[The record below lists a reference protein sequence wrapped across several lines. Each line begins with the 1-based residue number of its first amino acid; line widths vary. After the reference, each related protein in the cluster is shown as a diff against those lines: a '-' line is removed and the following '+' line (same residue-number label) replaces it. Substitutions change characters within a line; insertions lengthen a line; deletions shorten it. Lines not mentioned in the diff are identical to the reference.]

1 MSGMQRNQQKSR
13 CPVSHSRR
21 AEDVEAPVILGKP
34 VSRRTMLRTGGAF
47 AGALGTLSLLEG
59 LAIVPERVAW
69 ADDSALALP
78 DVQFD
83 LSAFVPPARTI
94 DGQLVSLPPVHTT
107 FLTARLDRIP
117 TNGDQARLEGALR
130 IIEGAYPFSPSGV
143 FTHVA
148 YSDNYFN
155 RLPGIVVAAAMP
167 KTLSFN
173 GLPAGQPALRR
184 AVVAPTDVASGNRT
198 LELRRPEFTVPV
210 RLENNDLLFTVRSDN
225 PSIVADVV
233 AWLSGSD
240 HLKGQFVA
248 SPKFIAGMTITSS
261 RAMFVQIGLPRR
273 VANSANLAFRTF
285 VNPNSPMWMGF
296 ADQQVNASAPAQD
309 VTFVGGHGIKL
320 TDSQAGNY
328 FDNGSI
334 QHLSHVLLD
343 LQQFYVD
350 GREPE
355 ENVDHRENFDER
367 LQYMF
372 ESPSQVA
379 EDPTDPFT
387 DGGGPRNLSTR
398 GAFLPNVFRGA
409 GYARQ
414 SAQQFGRMGHISQ
427 LHRSGRT
434 SDGRPIHLRI
444 DGPGF
449 DAMDT
454 TTGRNTPKLQFSGFF
469 PTSDFFA
476 QLRRSQAS
484 VDLLDE
490 FALEEEDHGL
500 ERFITATRRQN
511 YLIPPR
517 RHRAFPL
524 VEFV

>member
-1 MSGMQRNQQKSR
+1 VTDIPPHKNRSK
-13 CPVSHSRR
+13 CPVSQARP
-21 AEDVEAPVILGKP
+21 AEQIETPRILGKP
-34 VSRRTMLRTGGAF
+34 VSRRTLLRTGGAF
-47 AGALGTLSLLEG
+47 AGALGTLALLEE
-59 LAIVPERVAW
+59 LAIVPERVAM
-69 ADDSALALP
+69 ADDTLAFP

-83 LSAFVPPARTI
+83 LAPFVPPAQTI
-94 DGQLVSLPPVHTT
+94 DGVLVSLPPVHTT
-107 FLTARLDRIP
+107 FLTARLARVP
-117 TNGDQARLEGALR
+117 TNADQVRLEGALR
-130 IIEGAYPFSPSGV
+130 TIETAYPYSPAGV
-143 FTHVA
+143 FTHVS
-148 YSDNYFN
+148 YSDDYFS
-155 RLPGIVVAAAMP
+155 RLPGVVVAAAMP
-167 KTLSFN
+167 RTLSFA
-173 GLPAGQPALRR
+173 GLPANQPVLKR
-184 AVVAPTDVASGNRT
+184 AVAGPTDVAPGNRV

-210 RLENNDLLFTVRSDN
+210 RFESNDLLFTIRGDN
-225 PSIVADVV
+225 PSFVADVV
-233 AWLSGSD
+233 AWLSGSNR
-240 HLKGQFVA
+240 LRGRTVA
-248 SPKFIAGMTITSS
+248 SPVFFAGMTITSS
-261 RAMFVQIGLPRR
+261 RAMFVQRGLPRGI
-273 VANSANLAFRTF
+273 ANSQNLPFRTF
-285 VNPNSPMWMGF
+285 VNPSSPMWMGF
-296 ADQQVNASAPAQD
+296 ADQQVDASSPAAD
-309 VTFVGGHGIKL
+309 VTFLGAHGIKL
-320 TDSQAGNY
+320 TNARAGDY

-355 ENVDHRENFDER
+355 EPVDHRENFDER

-379 EDPTDPFT
+379 EDPADPFT
-387 DGGGPRNLSTR
+387 DGGGPRNLGTR
-398 GAFLPNVFRGA
+398 GAFLQNRFRGA

-434 SDGRPIHLRI
+434 TDGRPIHLRI

-454 TTGRNTPKLQFSGFF
+454 TTGRNTAKLQFSGFF
-469 PTSDFFA
+469 PSSDFFA

-490 FALEEEDHGL
+490 FDLEEEDHGL

-511 YLIPPR
+511 FLVPPR

>member
-1 MSGMQRNQQKSR
+1 VSRSG
-13 CPVSHSRR
+13 R
-21 AEDVEAPVILGKP
+21 AEQAEAPAILGKP
-34 VSRRTMLRTGGAF
+34 VSRRTLLRTGGAF
-47 AGALGTLSLLEG
+47 AGALGTLALLEE

-69 ADDSALALP
+69 AADTLAFP

-83 LSAFVPPARTI
+83 LAPFMPPAQTI
-94 DGQLVSLPPVHTT
+94 DGIAVALPPVHTT
-107 FLTARLDRIP
+107 FLTARLARIP
-117 TNGDQARLEGALR
+117 TNGDQLRLEGALR
-130 IIEGAYPFSPSGV
+130 TIETTYSYSPSGV

-148 YSDNYFN
+148 YSDTYFN
-155 RLPGIVVAAAMP
+155 RLPGIVTAAAMP

-173 GLPAGQPALRR
+173 GLPANQPALKR
-184 AVVAPTDVASGNRT
+184 AVAGPTDVASGNRV

-210 RLENNDLLFTVRSDN
+210 RLESNDLLFTIRSDN

-233 AWLSGSD
+233 AWLSGSNR
-240 HLKGQFVA
+240 LKGRIVGSPSFV
-248 SPKFIAGMTITSS
+248 AGMTITSS
-261 RAMFVQIGLPRR
+261 RAMFVQVGLPRSI
-273 VANSANLAFRTF
+273 ANSQNLAFRTF
-285 VNPNSPMWMGF
+285 VNPSSPMWMGF
-296 ADQQVNASAPAQD
+296 ADQQVDASSPAQD

-320 TDSQAGNY
+320 TDARAGDY
-328 FDNGSI
+328 FDNGAI

-355 ENVDHRENFDER
+355 EPVDHRENFDER

-379 EDPTDPFT
+379 EDPNDPFT
-387 DGGGPRNLSTR
+387 DGGGPRNRGTR

-469 PTSDFFA
+469 ATADFFA
-476 QLRRSQAS
+476 ALRRNQAS

-490 FALEEEDHGL
+490 FDLEEEDHGL